1 MEEILLHAQA
11 RKEEGKSKIKDLR
24 QTGFVPAVIYGA
36 ERTAQNLKLSH
47 HELIQ
52 VIHQRG
58 IEGVLIQ
65 LIIDEGKKKP
75 CVVKEIQYDPVH
87 SEILHVDFNEISL
100 TKALKIKVPVAC
112 DGEAV
117 GVKQDGGSL
126 EQILWEAE
134 VECLPTAIPNK
145 LEVNVASLKIGDSIF
160 VKDMKLPEGVKL
172 LEDPEAIVVTVSAPM
187 KEEVAVE
194 PVEGAETQ
202 EPEVIR
208 EKKEVA
214 EEGAAPAGKKEEK
227 EKK

>member
-11 RKEEGKSKIKDLR
+11 RQEEGKSKVKDLR
-24 QTGFVPAVIYGA
+24 QSGFVPAVMYGTHA
-36 ERTAQNLKLSH
+36 KAQNLKLSH

-65 LIIDEGKKKP
+65 LVVDEGKKRP
-75 CVVKEIQYDPVH
+75 CVVKEIQYGPVH

-112 DGEAV
+112 EGEAV

-134 VECLPTAIPNK
+134 IECLPTAIPSK
-145 LEVNVASLKIGDSIF
+145 LMVDVAALKIGDSIF
-160 VKDMKLPEGVKL
+160 VKDMPLPAGVKL
-172 LEDPEAIVVTVSAPM
+172 LEDPDAIVVTVSAPM
-187 KEEVAVE
+187 KEEVPAE
-194 PVEGAETQ
+194 PVEGAATQ

-227 EKK
+227 K